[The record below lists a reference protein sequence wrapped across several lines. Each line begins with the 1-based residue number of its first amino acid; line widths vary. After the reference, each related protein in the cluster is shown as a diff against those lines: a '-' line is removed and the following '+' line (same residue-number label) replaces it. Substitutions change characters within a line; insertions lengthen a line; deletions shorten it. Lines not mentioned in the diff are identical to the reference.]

1 MDESAKSDATRP
13 ASDDVNQTFAHED
26 ELREEQDHE
35 SLGGCDL
42 EHCQRMR
49 G

>member
-1 MDESAKSDATRP
+1 MDDEKPNDEARKDDSHEFAK
-13 ASDDVNQTFAHED
+13 EE
-26 ELREEQDHE
+26 ELREEHDHE
-35 SLGGCDL
+35 VLGGCDL